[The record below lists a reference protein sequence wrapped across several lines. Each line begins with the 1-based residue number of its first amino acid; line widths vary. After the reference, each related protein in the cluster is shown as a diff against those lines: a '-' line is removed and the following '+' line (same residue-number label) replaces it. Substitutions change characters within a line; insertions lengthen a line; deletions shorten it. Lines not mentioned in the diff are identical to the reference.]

1 MKTNKQNITILCSL
15 VEQAAD
21 HRISTSSDF
30 AFLSGCIQGRL
41 KQTVSVS
48 TLERIW
54 GYVDSYQNVRE
65 STLDILARF
74 AGFPDWKTFVADY
87 CNVPSAQSSHR
98 IAATSYSADQI
109 PQGTLVAI
117 EWNPNRHCL
126 LLHLGD
132 GRWRVEQSINSKLS
146 IGDTFSCQRFI
157 LNEPLYLN
165 DFKHGDDDSALF
177 VVGNRGGLT
186 KFTFVKEA

>member
-1 MKTNKQNITILCSL
+1 MCSL

-54 GYVDSYQNVRE
+54 GYVDGYQNIRE

-74 AGFPDWKTFVADY
+74 VGFPDWKTFVADY

-109 PQGTLVAI
+109 PQGTLIAI

-132 GRWRVEQSINSKLS
+132 GRWRVEQSISSKLS
-146 IGDTFSCQRFI
+146 IGNTFCCQRFI

-186 KFTFVKEA
+186 KIAFVKEA

>member
-1 MKTNKQNITILCSL
+1 MRNKSQNITILCSV

-30 AFLSGCIQGRL
+30 TFLSGCIQGRL
-41 KQTVSVS
+41 KQTVSTS

-54 GYVDSYQNVRE
+54 GYVDGYQNVRE

-87 CNVPSAQSSHR
+87 CNVPSAQSSRR
-98 IAATSYSADQI
+98 IMASSYSADQI
-109 PQGTLVAI
+109 PQNTLLAI

-126 LLHLGD
+126 LLHLGN
-132 GRWRVEQSINSKLS
+132 GRWRVEQSINSKLA

-165 DFKHGDDDSALF
+165 DFKHADDEPALF

-186 KFTFVKEA
+186 KIALVNEA

>member
-1 MKTNKQNITILCSL
+1 MRNKSQNITILCSV

-30 AFLSGCIQGRL
+30 TFLSGCIQGRL
-41 KQTVSVS
+41 KQTVSTS

-54 GYVDSYQNVRE
+54 GYVDGYQNVRE

-87 CNVPSAQSSHR
+87 CNVPSAQSSRR
-98 IAATSYSADQI
+98 IMASSYSADQI
-109 PQGTLVAI
+109 PQDTLLAI

-126 LLHLGD
+126 LLHLGN
-132 GRWRVEQSINSKLS
+132 GRWRVEQSINSKLA

-165 DFKHGDDDSALF
+165 DFKHADDEPALF

-186 KFTFVKEA
+186 KIALVNEA